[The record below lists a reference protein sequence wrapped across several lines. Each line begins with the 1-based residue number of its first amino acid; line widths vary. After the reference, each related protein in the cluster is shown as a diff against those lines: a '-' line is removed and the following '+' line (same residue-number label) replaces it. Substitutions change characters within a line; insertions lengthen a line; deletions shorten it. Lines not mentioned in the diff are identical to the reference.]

1 MAEHTEPPINATPV
15 KERDEP
21 LDLQG
26 FLEELGNSREFQ
38 VNGVGARQGAEAVFC
53 TLARRLSDG
62 EDLKLFRFLGGNDG
76 IGAIL
81 GACAIHRGPSHA
93 KRMDRAEFITDVA
106 DHLRIP
112 GDQALRVLTAVFT
125 AIRDRIPEDEV
136 AAVAS
141 QLPADLADLFRRPV

>member
-1 MAEHTEPPINATPV
+1 MAQHTEPPRDVSKEPV
-15 KERDEP
+15 KERDESLELQP
-21 LDLQG
+21 FLDELQNSQ
-26 FLEELGNSREFQ
+26 ELR
-38 VNGVGARQGAEAVFC
+38 VNKVEARKAAEAVFC

-62 EDLKLFRFLGGNDG
+62 EDVKLMRALSGG
-76 IGAIL
+76 IGELL
-81 GACAIHRGPSHA
+81 GACTIHRGPSHA
-93 KRMDRAEFITDVA
+93 KRMGRDEFIGDVA

-112 GDQALRVLTAVFT
+112 VDQSFRIVTAVFT

>member
-1 MAEHTEPPINATPV
+1 MAEHTEPPFNATPV

-26 FLEELGNSREFQ
+26 FLEELENSREFQ

-62 EDLKLFRFLGGNDG
+62 EDRKLFQALGKDG

-81 GACAIHRGPSHA
+81 GACSIHRGPSHA
-93 KRMDRAEFITDVA
+93 KRMGRAEFLTDVA

-112 GDQALRVLTAVFT
+112 VDQAERVLTVVFT
-125 AIRDRIPEDEV
+125 AVRDRLPDEEV

>member
-1 MAEHTEPPINATPV
+1 MAQHTQPPRDVSNEPV

-21 LDLQG
+21 ADLQP
-26 FLEELGNSREFQ
+26 FLDELQNSQELR
-38 VNGVGARQGAEAVFC
+38 VNKLDASRAAEAVLC

-62 EDLKLFRFLGGNDG
+62 EDVKLMRALPGG
-76 IGAIL
+76 IGRML
-81 GACAIHRGPSHA
+81 GTCSIHRGTSHA
-93 KRMDRAEFITDVA
+93 KRMGRDEFIGDVA

-112 GDQALRVLTAVFT
+112 VDQAFRVLTVVFT